1 MPFDYETYTPG
12 DPWESS
18 DFFTRAL
25 TAPRIEFVTSVAGEA
40 TPDSYFEFRAPN
52 GGERFVEMSIEDTS
66 GTGDFTV
73 VLERSFDNGTTWGT
87 IDTFIEPAE
96 ETIRCNNCQMLRLRL
111 ALNGGGGDMTLRLIQ
126 HL

>member
-25 TAPRIEFVTSVAGEA
+25 TAPRIETLAVAAGET

-52 GGERFVEMSIEDTS
+52 GGERFVEMSIEN
-66 GTGDFTV
+66 TGGGGFTV

-87 IDTFIEPAE
+87 IDVFDDAAE

-111 ALNGGGGDMTLRLIQ
+111 VSGSNVTLRLIQ